1 MGAGLTL
8 SIPLFDNRNKRTAV
22 NRAQFE
28 RQSSMLELQ
37 DKQTALYS
45 SIEECWLQATNNQ
58 NKYKAAKVSV
68 ESAQQSYDLLNE
80 QFNLG
85 LKNIIEL
92 ITGKNNLVTAQQN
105 ELQSKYMAILNIHL
119 LNFYKTGEIK

>member
-8 SIPLFDNRNKRTAV
+8 SIPLFDNRAKRTAV
-22 NRAQFE
+22 NRAQFQK
-28 RQSSMLELQ
+28 QSSLLELQ

-45 SIEECWLQATNNQ
+45 NIEECWLQATNNQ

-92 ITGKNNLVTAQQN
+92 MTGKNNLVTAQQN

>member
-1 MGAGLTL
+1 M
-8 SIPLFDNRNKRTAV
+8 
-22 NRAQFE
+22 
-28 RQSSMLELQ
+28 
-37 DKQTALYS
+37 
-45 SIEECWLQATNNQ
+45 QATHNQ

-92 ITGKNNLVTAQQN
+92 MTGKNNLVTAQQN